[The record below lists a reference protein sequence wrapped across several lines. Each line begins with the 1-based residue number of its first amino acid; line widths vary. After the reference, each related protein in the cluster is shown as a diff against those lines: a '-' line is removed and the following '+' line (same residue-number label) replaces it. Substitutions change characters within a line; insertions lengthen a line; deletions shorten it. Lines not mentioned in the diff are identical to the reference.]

1 MEIKLKALFYYKKI
15 GDSTIVL
22 AESPSTIE
30 PNNGSYGEFLE
41 ASPID
46 S

>member
-30 PNNGSYGEFLE
+30 PNNVLFLYVVMGS
-41 ASPID
+41 S
-46 S
+46 